1 MTVWSS
7 AGPQVPAELLLAD
20 GSLVRGD
27 LHVQARSRHGLRA
40 ETPTELL
47 NRPEPFFPVT
57 GRDGGVLLLARAQ
70 VAVVTV
76 EAAYVLEPPDRERMA
91 AAVPLELVVT
101 LHGGAELRGRALAE
115 LPPGSARA
123 LDYLNA
129 AGQFFVLATDE
140 ALRFVNRAHVRL
152 VRPLQ

>member
-1 MTVWSS
+1 MSEWSS
-7 AGPQVPAELLLAD
+7 AVKQVPAELLLAD

-57 GRDGGVLLLARAQ
+57 ARDGGVVLLARAQ

-76 EAAYVLEPPDRERMA
+76 AAAHVIEPPDRERMEA
-91 AAVPLELVVT
+91 ALPLELVVT

-115 LPPGSARA
+115 LPPERSRA
-123 LDYLNA
+123 VDYLNA
-129 AGQFFVLATDE
+129 AGPFFVLASDGD
-140 ALRFVNRAHVRL
+140 LRFINRAHVRL